1 MPSFDIVSQT
11 DLQEVDN
18 AVHQAVKE
26 IATRYDF
33 KNSKCKLERE
43 EAVITLTA
51 DDDYKRE
58 QVIDVLKEKM
68 IRRKV
73 DLKSLEYGTVE
84 PASGGLVRQK
94 ITVRQG
100 VETELAR
107 KIVKHIKDSKI
118 KVQASIM
125 GDQVRVTGKQRD
137 DLQAAITLV
146 KGGDYDL
153 PLQFINFRD

>member
-18 AVHQAVKE
+18 AVHQAIKE
-26 IATRYDF
+26 IDTRYDF
-33 KNSKCKLERE
+33 KHSKCKLERD

-58 QVIDVLKEKM
+58 QVIDVLKEKLV
-68 IRRKV
+68 RRKV
-73 DLKSLEYGTVE
+73 DHKTLDYGAVE

-100 VETELAR
+100 VDQELAR
-107 KIVKHIKDSKI
+107 KIVKQVKESKI
-118 KVQASIM
+118 KVQAAIM
-125 GDQVRVTGKQRD
+125 GDQVRITGKQRD
-137 DLQAAITLV
+137 DLQQVITLV
-146 KGGDYDL
+146 KGGSYDL